1 MNYHFKIIEDT
12 LERDT
17 IIFAKIDCIF
27 SMNFMTGEIQ
37 NIYTFKMPLKS
48 QPQFFKTNDDQSIV
62 IVSSNDDG
70 LYIDMN
76 KDLEVDIDEEY

>member
-1 MNYHFKIIEDT
+1 M
-12 LERDT
+12 
-17 IIFAKIDCIF
+17 A
-27 SMNFMTGEIQ
+27 
-37 NIYTFKMPLKS
+37 LKS

>member
-1 MNYHFKIIEDT
+1 M
-12 LERDT
+12 
-17 IIFAKIDCIF
+17 A
-27 SMNFMTGEIQ
+27 
-37 NIYTFKMPLKS
+37 LKS

-76 KDLEVDIDEEY
+76 KDLEVDIDEEYQIANIKEIIFDTDDDVFYILANKYT